1 MIIADLVRVATTEFE
16 AKMFEFGQNLDT
28 RRLTADLAEKISH
41 ALEDALSA
49 AGRSACKAF
58 LESYDFQEPTL
69 EVNGRTL
76 RLKTISPKTF
86 LTRFGL
92 IEILR
97 GLYQADQGGPA
108 YVPLDHLWDMD
119 GHFATVDVREAV
131 CFAMAHMTAQETAQ
145 LFEKCSAFRPS
156 ATAIKHI
163 VEKVSDDIRPHQER
177 IETRIQEHI
186 EVPDQTRVFVAS
198 MDGANVLLREQGT
211 PRGRPPERPGKE
223 ADKDKHSTYKNAMV
237 ATLSLYGEVPEDQT
251 SPQRLASVAMA
262 RMPEEKA
269 LTLKEK
275 FEHQLDVL
283 EPKIGPH
290 VIKIFLSDGHR
301 SLWNYVYPNE
311 RFDDYEKLIDF
322 YHTEE
327 HLSKAAAALFGKHST
342 KAKAWYNRC
351 RVTLLEQDDAASL
364 VLRSMNY
371 YCQTQRL
378 SKTRREDLAKEQTFF
393 RRNKHRMDY
402 ADFRTRGLPI
412 GSGPV
417 EAACKS
423 IVKTRLCRS
432 GMRWS
437 RQGGQR
443 ILDLRCYAKSGLWD
457 PFWEAYKY
465 YQRSA

>member
-156 ATAIKHI
+156 ATAIK
-163 VEKVSDDIRPHQER
+163 PHC
-177 IETRIQEHI
+177 
-186 EVPDQTRVFVAS
+186 
-198 MDGANVLLREQGT
+198 
-211 PRGRPPERPGKE
+211 GK
-223 ADKDKHSTYKNAMV
+223 
-237 ATLSLYGEVPEDQT
+237 
-251 SPQRLASVAMA
+251 
-262 RMPEEKA
+262 
-269 LTLKEK
+269 
-275 FEHQLDVL
+275 
-283 EPKIGPH
+283 
-290 VIKIFLSDGHR
+290 
-301 SLWNYVYPNE
+301 
-311 RFDDYEKLIDF
+311 
-322 YHTEE
+322 
-327 HLSKAAAALFGKHST
+327 
-342 KAKAWYNRC
+342 
-351 RVTLLEQDDAASL
+351 
-364 VLRSMNY
+364 
-371 YCQTQRL
+371 
-378 SKTRREDLAKEQTFF
+378 
-393 RRNKHRMDY
+393 
-402 ADFRTRGLPI
+402 
-412 GSGPV
+412 
-417 EAACKS
+417 
-423 IVKTRLCRS
+423 
-432 GMRWS
+432 
-437 RQGGQR
+437 GQ
-443 ILDLRCYAKSGLWD
+443 
-457 PFWEAYKY
+457 
-465 YQRSA
+465 